1 MGFDLSD
8 EMVEFDF
15 TVVVGVLEFGEAGR
29 EVLADDVFEM
39 RGADDCL
46 GQLFYIVHGSIK

>member
-1 MGFDLSD
+1 
-8 EMVEFDF
+8 MVEFDF
-15 TVVVGVLEFGEAGR
+15 TVVVGVLEFGEAGG